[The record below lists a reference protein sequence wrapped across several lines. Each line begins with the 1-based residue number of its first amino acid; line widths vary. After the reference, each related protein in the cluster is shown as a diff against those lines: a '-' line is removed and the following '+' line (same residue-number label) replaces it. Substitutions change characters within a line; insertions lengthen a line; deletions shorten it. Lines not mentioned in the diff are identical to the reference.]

1 MGTCSFSNTWRARQ
15 ESSLKYRTIVL
26 PSNKA
31 YNAKTMKTK
40 VYTCSTRQDQSNMV
54 TGQSNTVTDQSNTV
68 TDQSNALSDQSIAV
82 SDQPNT
88 VTDQSNTVTYQSC
101 KHGNWLIK
109 HGNWPIKQGNWPI
122 KHGNWP
128 IKHGNWPITKCVK
141 QNLWLTVFS
150 FKKIK
155 LRILAKISCHMTRWC
170 KLKRIYPNNNAL
182 YIGSKYKTIT

>member
-40 VYTCSTRQDQSNMV
+40 AYTCSTRQDQSNTV
-54 TGQSNTVTDQSNTV
+54 TGQS
-68 TDQSNALSDQSIAV
+68 
-82 SDQPNT
+82 NT

-182 YIGSKYKTIT
+182 HIGSKYKTIT